1 MDIQA
6 ISGNLS
12 EIEADVLLVYLVEGA
27 QLINNGKA
35 VDDALNGA
43 ISEIVEAGDFTGKAG
58 EILVFYTQGAIPA
71 KRVIVVGLGEED
83 EITLE
88 TVRRTA
94 ASGLQK
100 ARDLKVK
107 HVVGGVIGVNSGRF
121 ETAESARAM
130 TEGALL
136 GLYQYHGQKSSDAPE
151 NLLEQFDVVVTDVDA
166 ANMGIAIGKAYAA
179 GTNLTRTLIN
189 LPPNIVTPAYLA
201 EQAEAM
207 SKEVGLTIKVLE
219 KAQMQ
224 ALKMGALLGVA
235 QGSDYPPRFI
245 IMEHNAD
252 KKDEFDTVVLVGKG
266 VTFDTGGYSLKT
278 STGMTSMKADM
289 SGGAAVIG
297 AMRTIAELN
306 PDVHVVGLVPAA
318 DNMVSGKAYRPQEVL
333 TASNGKTIEIISTDA
348 EGRLLLAD
356 ALVYAQR
363 YNPAAVVDIATL
375 TGSMIIAL
383 GHTTTGFYSND
394 DSVSEKLSKAGD
406 TTSEFVWRLPMYEEY
421 GEALKSDTADTKN
434 SGGAAGRAG
443 GAGVAAHFLSHFADY
458 NWAHIDMAGMIENNG
473 KNPYQPKH
481 SAKGYG
487 SRLMAEFVR
496 QWTG

>member
-6 ISGNLS
+6 ISGNLA
-12 EIEADVLLVYLVEGA
+12 EIEADALLVYLIEGG
-27 QLINNGKA
+27 QLVNNGKA
-35 VDDALNGA
+35 VDDALKGA
-43 ISEIVEAGDFTGKAG
+43 ISEVIEGGDFTAKSG
-58 EILVFYTQGAIPA
+58 ETLVIYTRGAIPA

-83 EITLE
+83 KITLE
-88 TVRRTA
+88 IVRRTA

-100 ARDLKVK
+100 ARDLKLK
-107 HVVGGVIGVNSGRF
+107 HVAGGAVGVNSGRF
-121 ETAESARAM
+121 ETAESAQAM

-136 GLYQYHGQKSSDAPE
+136 GLYQYHGQKSSVTPE
-151 NLLEQFDVVVTDVDA
+151 DVPEKFDLVTVNVDA
-166 ANMGIAIGKAYAA
+166 ASTGIATGKAFAV
-179 GTNLTRTLIN
+179 GTSLTRKLIN
-189 LPPNIVTPAYLA
+189 LPPNILTPAYLA

-207 SKEVGLTIKVLE
+207 SKEVGLSIKILE

-235 QGSDYPPRFI
+235 QGSDYPPHFI
-245 IMEHNAD
+245 VMEHNAD
-252 KKDEFDTVVLVGKG
+252 KKNELDTVVLVGKG

-278 STGMTSMKADM
+278 SVGMTSMKADM

-306 PDVHVVGLVPAA
+306 PNVHVVGLVPAA
-318 DNMVSGKAYRPQEVL
+318 DNMVSGNAYRPQEVL

-348 EGRLLLAD
+348 EERLLLAD

-394 DSVSEKLSKAGD
+394 DAISAKLSNAGD
-406 TTSEFVWRLPMYEEY
+406 TTNEFVWRLPMYEEY
-421 GEALKSDTADTKN
+421 SEALKSDTADTKN

-443 GAGVAAHFLSHFADY
+443 GAGVAAHFLSHFVDY
-458 NWAHIDMAGMIENNG
+458 NWAHIDMAGMIDNDG

-487 SRLMAEFVR
+487 SRLLTEFVR
-496 QWTG
+496 QWVE